1 MAGRKRVSNEDYG
14 TTTKPINLAAPTAGS
29 NDAARIIDVES
40 ASTADRARANHTGTQ
55 TASTISD
62 FDTQV
67 RTSKITQLAQ
77 PTAGGTDP
85 LSLNGSEIVNVKA
98 AAADTSAAQW
108 GQVKDLLSGQRKTD
122 VRLVQTGAGASLT
135 GLAAIDGVTPV
146 AGDRILVVGNGAG
159 NGIYV
164 AAAGAWAR
172 AVDADAAA
180 EFATQ
185 WLVTIREGTANGDTL
200 YQHTTDGVVTLGTT
214 PLTFNKIGPIA
225 AAVATG
231 YAANSPVVSSGGTW
245 TVNHALGTTDVIVQV
260 KRVSAP
266 QDYVDVYIDTLDA
279 NNVRVMPDVAMAS
292 GEFRVLV
299 KAI

>member
-14 TTTKPINLAAPTAGS
+14 TTTKPINLAAPTPGS
-29 NDAARIIDVES
+29 NDAARIVDVEG
-40 ASTADRARANHTGTQ
+40 ASTADRSRANHTGTQ
-55 TASTISD
+55 IAATISD

-67 RTSKITQLAQ
+67 RTSRITQLAQ
-77 PTAGGTDP
+77 PTAGGSDP

-108 GQVKDLLSGQRKTD
+108 GQVKDLLSGLRKTD
-122 VRLVQTGAGASLT
+122 VRLVQTAIGATLN

-146 AGDRILVVGNGAG
+146 AGDRILVVGNGSA

-172 AVDADAAA
+172 ALDADQTS
-180 EFATQ
+180 EFATN
-185 WLVTIREGTANGDTL
+185 WLVSVREGTANGDTL
-200 YQHTTDGVVTLGTT
+200 YQHTTDGVVTVGTT
-214 PLTFNKIGPIA
+214 TLTFNKLGPISTA
-225 AAVATG
+225 AATG
-231 YAANSPVVSSGGTW
+231 FAANSPTTGAGGTW

-260 KRVSAP
+260 KRVANP
-266 QDYVDVYIDTLDA
+266 GDYVDVYVDTVDA
-279 NNVRVMPDVAMAS
+279 NNIRVMPDVAMAS
-292 GEFRVLV
+292 GEYRVLV